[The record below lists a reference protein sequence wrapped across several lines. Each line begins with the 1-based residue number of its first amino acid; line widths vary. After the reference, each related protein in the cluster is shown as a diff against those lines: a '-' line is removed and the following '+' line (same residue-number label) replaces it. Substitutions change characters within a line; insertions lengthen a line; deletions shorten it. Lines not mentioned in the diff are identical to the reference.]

1 MDVTHSPIVF
11 KVVYGDPYPTHRLS
25 ENVSSAPDTTNVEV
39 RKIVFTSTPDFKQLY
54 DKLLMIENEK
64 YYNKD
69 NSTSNLS
76 RVDFRIRYID
86 EDDDIISIACN
97 DDLHNAIQGKV
108 KSLII
113 TVERYLIFTDSLPIS
128 NYLILTFILGH
139 QQYSNICKHYSS
151 RASAKSFHICKNVNR
166 ILV

>member
-1 MDVTHSPIVF
+1 MDTSKSQIVF
-11 KVVYGDPYPTHRLS
+11 KVVYGDPTPKRHFP
-25 ENVSSAPDTTNVEV
+25 ENVSLGPDTTDLEV

-54 DKLLMIENEK
+54 DKLLMVENEK

-69 NSTSNLS
+69 NSTSTLS

-108 KSLII
+108 KYLNI
-113 TVERYLIFTDSLPIS
+113 TM
-128 NYLILTFILGH
+128 
-139 QQYSNICKHYSS
+139 
-151 RASAKSFHICKNVNR
+151 
-166 ILV
+166 

>member
-11 KVVYGDPYPTHRLS
+11 KVVYGDPYPKRHLS
-25 ENVSSAPDTTNVEV
+25 ENVSSAQDTTNLEV
-39 RKIVFTSTPDFKQLY
+39 RKIVFTSTPDFKQLC
-54 DKLLMIENEK
+54 DKLLMVEHEK

-69 NSTSNLS
+69 HSTSTLS

-86 EDDDIISIACN
+86 EDEDIISIACN

-113 TVERYLIFTDSLPIS
+113 TVERYFVL
-128 NYLILTFILGH
+128 
-139 QQYSNICKHYSS
+139 KHYGFSS
-151 RASAKSFHICKNVNR
+151 DIKLLNPYIHFRSPAVFEYM
-166 ILV
+166 

>member
-11 KVVYGDPYPTHRLS
+11 KVVYGDPYPKRHLS
-25 ENVSSAPDTTNVEV
+25 ENVSSAQDTTNLEV
-39 RKIVFTSTPDFKQLY
+39 RKIVFTSTPDFKQLC
-54 DKLLMIENEK
+54 DKLLMVEHEK

-69 NSTSNLS
+69 HSTSTLS

-86 EDDDIISIACN
+86 EDEDIISIACN

-113 TVERYLIFTDSLPIS
+113 TMER
-128 NYLILTFILGH
+128 
-139 QQYSNICKHYSS
+139 
-151 RASAKSFHICKNVNR
+151 
-166 ILV
+166 